1 MKKLILTAM
10 GLIAGATLVQ
20 AQGFIAMYGPSAAIT
35 TNSTVTYSGTPT
47 GGGSTGRT
55 LAPALTFDYALL
67 FATSTTAGDSSPL
80 GADWQ
85 LATLFA
91 GGQLLGNNF
100 VGNPGGMTGPNLANG
115 VQVNLASGTTYSAL
129 LVGWSA
135 TLGSTWGTVSALLAQ
150 NFSTV
155 TTAGQYYGQTG
166 IGSVTPFSAA
176 GAGDPLVFPTV
187 FPNGSLVLGV
197 IPTPEPTTLAL
208 AGLGGLSM
216 LFLRRRKA

>member
-1 MKKLILTAM
+1 
-10 GLIAGATLVQ
+10 
-20 AQGFIAMYGPSAAIT
+20 MYGPTAGITTNAIT
-35 TNSTVTYSGTPT
+35 TYAGTPSGIPGAT
-47 GGGSTGRT
+47 SGKT

-85 LATLFA
+85 LATLQG

-100 VGNPGGMTGPNLANG
+100 AASPGGLTGPNLANG
-115 VQVNLASGTTYSAL
+115 VQVDMAVGTTYSAM

-135 TLGSTWGTVSALLAQ
+135 TLGSTWGAVSALLQQ
-150 NFSTV
+150 NFSSV
-155 TTAGQYYGQTG
+155 STAGQYYGQTG
-166 IGSVTPFSAA
+166 IGTVTPFSAA
-176 GAGDPLVFPTV
+176 GAGVPAMFPTT
-187 FPNGSLVLGV
+187 FPLGSLTLGV